1 MQGDFDFII
10 VGAGASGCAA
20 AYKLTENGRYKVLL
34 LEAGGSDMRFYIQ
47 MPMGYGKTFYDKTL
61 NWMYDAE
68 PDAGING
75 QVDFWPRGKVIG
87 GSSAINAMV
96 YVRGDASDYADW
108 KAAGNTGWGWDD
120 VLPAYKAMEDY
131 EGGGDQYRGSGGPL
145 HICANDKYLHWT
157 TKPFREAA
165 IAAGMPA
172 NPDYNGATQEG
183 VAPSYQ
189 LTTKGGIRNS
199 AARAF
204 LNPARKRT
212 NLAVV
217 SKAQATRI
225 LFEGKRAVG
234 VEYIQDG
241 QTKTARASRE
251 VIVSGGAVNTPQLL
265 QLSGIG
271 DAAQLKGLG
280 IDVVMA
286 NKNVGRN
293 LKDHQGI
300 NYTYRLKVPTLN
312 DRLRPWWG
320 KLLVGMQYILY
331 RGGPLAISINQGGG
345 FFRTNARETRPN
357 MQLYYQAFS
366 TLIPKS
372 NERPILS
379 PDPFSGMSLGLSNCR
394 PTSTGEIMIT
404 SKDPLAKPKI
414 TANIYSTNHDVEEML
429 EAVKFLRKIAA
440 QEPLKSLIVEELRP
454 GPEVVTDEQ
463 IIHDFR
469 QRSGTTFHPCCT
481 ARMAPDAKAGVV
493 DARLRVHGVE
503 GLRVIDASAFPGIVS
518 GNLNGPAMMLGWRGG
533 EMVVADAKG

>member
-34 LEAGGSDMRFYIQ
+34 LEAGGSDKRFYIQ
-47 MPMGYGKTFYDKTL
+47 MPMGYGKTFYDKNL

-96 YVRGDASDYADW
+96 YVRGDASDYEDW
-108 KAAGNTGWGWDD
+108 KAAGNKGWGWDD

-131 EGGGDQYRGSGGPL
+131 EGGGDAYRGSGGPL

-172 NPDYNGATQEG
+172 NPDYNGASQEG

-204 LNPARKRT
+204 LKPARKRA
-212 NLAVV
+212 NLAIV

-234 VEYIQDG
+234 VEYVQGG

-271 DAAQLKGLG
+271 DATQLKRLG

-286 NKNVGRN
+286 NPNVGRN

-300 NYTYRLKVPTLN
+300 NYTYKLKVPTLN
-312 DRLRPWWG
+312 DTLRPWWG

-345 FFRTNARETRPN
+345 FFRTNERETRPN

-366 TLIPKS
+366 TLIPKT

-404 SKDPLAKPKI
+404 TNNPLAKPKI
-414 TANIYSTNHDVEEML
+414 TANIYSTNHDVQEML

-440 QEPLKSLIVEELRP
+440 QEPLKSLIAEELRP
-454 GPEVVTDEQ
+454 GPEVQTDDE

-481 ARMAPDAKAGVV
+481 ARMAPDAKSGVV

-533 EMVVADAKG
+533 EMVVEDAKA